1 MFLGHMDQDFLL
13 GHSISF
19 DHFLYILIFSV
30 GFSSSVTSFLVVIL
44 RDYAA
49 DAGGGNVNKAQCLSL
64 AHPQVSGVINHSI
77 HSDHPAET
85 LTLNSQRSV
94 GLWYRLALSL
104 LVTTPL
110 SCLKITIFTSIT
122 IPPPSSPP
130 FSSPSLPIVPFPHP
144 KFLPVLLIL
153 SHDQIPWPLF
163 RILLFSVPS
172 FFGKPT

>member
-122 IPPPSSPP
+122 IPPPI
-130 FSSPSLPIVPFPHP
+130 FPSLLV
-144 KFLPVLLIL
+144 
-153 SHDQIPWPLF
+153 PLF
-163 RILLFSVPS
+163 TYCSLPPPQIFTCPLDSIQ
-172 FFGKPT
+172 